1 MVVSTLSCALTLSQ
15 AGCISDIL
23 RSLLLLFR
31 ERPCKLEKLL
41 VVSDN
46 SKQVK

>member
-23 RSLLLLFR
+23 RALLFR
-31 ERPCKLEKLL
+31 ERRCKLEKLL